1 MKFRYYWPI
10 GVVFLSVASAF
21 AMQNPPCVNS
31 KAADTHQIKHTSDQS
46 RLVGQAAK
54 LAKPVHGIPRAHSAP
69 ASSTGVSTSNAQ
81 CCSVVSLE
89 SLLLSGDSQEIG
101 EGTFG
106 SVKAMNGKA
115 VKLFKSEV
123 LFDVRKYSQAN
134 AEIGMMAEIPRH
146 PNLVELKQVV
156 QARDRDRY
164 PMNVGF
170 IMPLYG
176 PTLLSLIENND
187 VQYTLRDVQSWALQV
202 VSVLQHLHRT
212 CNVVHCDI
220 KANNIVFKEK
230 AAPYQCPVVI
240 DLGCARYLQN
250 GRIISRQCGGTE
262 LYASPELYMCSS
274 LEKTEKMDIYAFG
287 MVLWEMLMRE
297 KVFEQ
302 ELQESICL
310 KDKDSLI
317 RAIVREGKRPDLSHI
332 ERFYPE
338 FVPVLQACWQQ
349 DYRQR
354 PTAEQL
360 IQMLKDAVREENALV
375 KVESAPQEQAGASG
389 Q

>member
-21 AMQNPPCVNS
+21 AMQNPPCVNA

-69 ASSTGVSTSNAQ
+69 ASSTGVLPSDVQ
-81 CCSVVSLE
+81 HCSVVSLE
-89 SLLLSGDSQEIG
+89 HIVLSGCLRVIG
-101 EGTFG
+101 EGSFACVESWG
-106 SVKAMNGKA
+106 DKA
-115 VKLFKSEV
+115 VKLFKRKV
-123 LFDVRKYSQAN
+123 IFDYRKYSEAN
-134 AEIGMMAEIPRH
+134 SEIQMMANIPKH
-146 PNLVELKQVV
+146 PNLVELIQVV
-156 QARDRDRY
+156 QARGCERF

-170 IMPLYG
+170 VMPLYG
-176 PTLLSLIENND
+176 PTLLSVIENRD
-187 VQYTLRDVQSWALQV
+187 VQYTLRDVQSWALQI
-202 VSVLQHLHRT
+202 VSALQHLHRR
-212 CNVVHCDI
+212 CDVVHCDI

-230 AAPYQCPVVI
+230 NGPYLCPVVI
-240 DLGCARYLQN
+240 DLGLARYKQN
-250 GRIISRQCGGTE
+250 GRIIARQCGGTPP
-262 LYASPELYMCSS
+262 YVSPELYIPCNPD
-274 LEKTEKMDIYAFG
+274 KTEKIDIYAFG

-302 ELQESICL
+302 EFQESILL
-310 KDKDSLI
+310 KNKGSLI
-317 RAIVREGKRPDLSHI
+317 RAIVQEGKRPDLSHI

-349 DYRQR
+349 ESRLR